1 MARLLTLLGLALLAV
16 AEVAS
21 LIWLTDALG
30 ASGALLVLTL
40 DVMVGVLVM
49 RWAARGPAPDRGWRI
64 TAGAII
70 AIPGLVLDL
79 VGVLLLVP
87 PVREWAK
94 AHLMRTTES
103 ALRRRGVS
111 VVTVTD
117 ATGVRRAT
125 VVPGDVIGG
134 EVVEESGSSPDTP
147 TDRGSSPNP
156 GPPNS
161 GPRVVR
167 GEIAGTE

>member
-1 MARLLTLLGLALLAV
+1 MSIPGWYPDPA
-16 AEVAS
+16 
-21 LIWLTDALG
+21 G
-30 ASGALLVLTL
+30 AQGRFRFWDGQAWSSVTTTNPA
-40 DVMVGVLVM
+40 D
-49 RWAARGPAPDRGWRI
+49 PAPGGDRDRPSGGGGRWWMI
-64 TAGAII
+64 VAA
-70 AIPGLVLDL
+70 V